1 MMKMVS
7 LSEDD
12 GMEIKMRKHLTILTA
27 AAMTAVMLTAC
38 GSGDGI
44 VINGTTAAES
54 GIVAGETSGEQA
66 EGNTPEET
74 SKTGGTKIEIV
85 TGETTAA
92 VESLEGQTEPETT
105 QEAGKMIISAETATT
120 GTTAAATKAANPTTA
135 AATKAAN
142 PTTAAAT
149 KAANPTTA
157 AATKAAAPTTAA
169 ATYTVK
175 DVSKTMYAS
184 SSVRVRSGYSTSTD
198 VLGALSAGEKV
209 TVTGEVENGWV
220 RVTYKGHTAYV
231 AKNYLT
237 ETAPA
242 TTNTSSSATSGTS
255 GTNSSSAG
263 NKNQTTTS
271 PTTTINNGTTPGGST
286 SGHTTAPDGSQAPGN
301 TTAPGGTTNS
311 SSGKTVTGNVTALDP
326 SGLTIQTS
334 DGQSYQFTWGSDVPA
349 LALGEKVQVQY
360 STDSSGQKQVTGIS
374 R

>member
-1 MMKMVS
+1 MKMVS

-135 AATKAAN
+135 AATKAA
-142 PTTAAAT
+142 
-149 KAANPTTA
+149 K
-157 AATKAAAPTTAA
+157 
-169 ATYTVK
+169 YTVK

-349 LALGEKVQVQY
+349 LAPGEKVQVQY

>member
-7 LSEDD
+7 LSEDG
-12 GMEIKMRKHLTILTA
+12 GMETKMRKHLTILTA

-54 GIVAGETSGEQA
+54 GIVTGETSGEQA
-66 EGNTPEET
+66 EGSAPEET

-105 QEAGKMIISAETATT
+105 EEAGKMIISAETATT
-120 GTTAAATKAANPTTA
+120 GTTAAATKAANPTAA

-142 PTTAAAT
+142 PTTAAS
-149 KAANPTTA
+149 
-157 AATKAAAPTTAA
+157 TKAAAPTTAA

-220 RVTYKGHTAYV
+220 RVSYKGHTAYV

-242 TTNTSSSATSGTS
+242 TTNTSGSATAGTSGTS
-255 GTNSSSAG
+255 SSSAG

-286 SGHTTAPDGSQAPGN
+286 SGNTTSPEGSQAPGN

-349 LALGEKVQVQY
+349 LAPGEKVQVQY

>member
-105 QEAGKMIISAETATT
+105 QEAGKMIISAETAAT
-120 GTTAAATKAANPTTA
+120 GTTA

-349 LALGEKVQVQY
+349 LAPGEKVQVQY
-360 STDSSGQKQVTGIS
+360 STDGSGQKQVTGIS

>member
-1 MMKMVS
+1 MKMVS

-54 GIVAGETSGEQA
+54 GIVAGETSEEQA

-120 GTTAAATKAANPTTA
+120 GTTAV
-135 AATKAAN
+135 
-142 PTTAAAT
+142 AT

-242 TTNTSSSATSGTS
+242 TTNTSSSTTSGTS

-271 PTTTINNGTTPGGST
+271 PTTTINNGTTPGGSN

-349 LALGEKVQVQY
+349 LAPGEKVQVQY

>member
-1 MMKMVS
+1 MKMVS

-120 GTTAAATKAANPTTA
+120 G
-135 AATKAAN
+135 
-142 PTTAAAT
+142 TTAAAT

-286 SGHTTAPDGSQAPGN
+286 SGNTTAPDGSQAPGN

-349 LALGEKVQVQY
+349 LAPGEKVQVQY

>member
-1 MMKMVS
+1 MKMVS

-44 VINGTTAAES
+44 VINGTTVAGS

-66 EGNTPEET
+66 EGNTPEAT

-120 GTTAAATKAANPTTA
+120 G
-135 AATKAAN
+135 
-142 PTTAAAT
+142 TTAAAT

-286 SGHTTAPDGSQAPGN
+286 SGNTTAPDGSQAPGN

-349 LALGEKVQVQY
+349 LAPGEKVQVQY

>member
-66 EGNTPEET
+66 EGKTPEET

-120 GTTAAATKAANPTTA
+120 GTTATATKAANPTTA

-242 TTNTSSSATSGTS
+242 TTNTSSSTTSGTS

-334 DGQSYQFTWGSDVPA
+334 DGQSYQFNWGSDVPA
-349 LALGEKVQVQY
+349 LAPGEKVQVQY

>member
-44 VINGTTAAES
+44 VINGTTVAKSE
-54 GIVAGETSGEQA
+54 IVAGETSGEQA
-66 EGNTPEET
+66 EGNTPEAT

-120 GTTAAATKAANPTTA
+120 G
-135 AATKAAN
+135 
-142 PTTAAAT
+142 TTAAAT

-286 SGHTTAPDGSQAPGN
+286 SGNTTAPDGSQAPGN

-349 LALGEKVQVQY
+349 LAPGEKVQVQY

>member
-1 MMKMVS
+1 
-7 LSEDD
+7 
-12 GMEIKMRKHLTILTA
+12 
-27 AAMTAVMLTAC
+27 
-38 GSGDGI
+38 
-44 VINGTTAAES
+44 
-54 GIVAGETSGEQA
+54 
-66 EGNTPEET
+66 
-74 SKTGGTKIEIV
+74 
-85 TGETTAA
+85 
-92 VESLEGQTEPETT
+92 
-105 QEAGKMIISAETATT
+105 
-120 GTTAAATKAANPTTA
+120 
-135 AATKAAN
+135 
-142 PTTAAAT
+142 
-149 KAANPTTA
+149 
-157 AATKAAAPTTAA
+157 
-169 ATYTVK
+169 
-175 DVSKTMYAS
+175 MYAS

-301 TTAPGGTTNS
+301 TTVPGGTTNS
-311 SSGKTVTGNVTALDP
+311 SSGKMVTGNVTALDP
-326 SGLTIQTS
+326 SGLTIQAS

-349 LALGEKVQVQY
+349 LAPGEKVQVQY

>member
-1 MMKMVS
+1 MKMVS

-44 VINGTTAAES
+44 VINGTTVAGS

-66 EGNTPEET
+66 EGNTPEAT

-135 AATKAAN
+135 AAT
-142 PTTAAAT
+142 
-149 KAANPTTA
+149 
-157 AATKAAAPTTAA
+157 
-169 ATYTVK
+169 YTVK

-198 VLGALSAGEKV
+198 VLGALSTGEKV

-255 GTNSSSAG
+255 GTGSSSAG

-286 SGHTTAPDGSQAPGN
+286 SGNTTAPDGSQAPGN

-349 LALGEKVQVQY
+349 LAPGEKVQVQY
-360 STDSSGQKQVTGIS
+360 STDSYGQKQVTGIS

>member
-12 GMEIKMRKHLTILTA
+12 GMEIKMRKNLTILTT

-120 GTTAAATKAANPTTA
+120 G
-135 AATKAAN
+135 
-142 PTTAAAT
+142 TTAAAT

-301 TTAPGGTTNS
+301 TTVPGGTTNS
-311 SSGKTVTGNVTALDP
+311 SSGKMVTGNVTALDP
-326 SGLTIQTS
+326 SGLTIQAS

-349 LALGEKVQVQY
+349 LAPGEKVQVQY

>member
-1 MMKMVS
+1 MKMVS

-66 EGNTPEET
+66 EGSTPEET

-120 GTTAAATKAANPTTA
+120 GTTA

-286 SGHTTAPDGSQAPGN
+286 SGNTTAPDGSQAPGN
-301 TTAPGGTTNS
+301 TTALGGTTNS

-349 LALGEKVQVQY
+349 LAPGEKVQVQY

>member
-54 GIVAGETSGEQA
+54 GIVVGETSGEQA
-66 EGNTPEET
+66 EGNTPEAT

-120 GTTAAATKAANPTTA
+120 GTTA

-286 SGHTTAPDGSQAPGN
+286 SGNTTAPDGSQAPGN

-349 LALGEKVQVQY
+349 LAPGEKVQVQY

>member
-12 GMEIKMRKHLTILTA
+12 GMEIKMRKHLTILTT

-135 AATKAAN
+135 AATKAA
-142 PTTAAAT
+142 
-149 KAANPTTA
+149 
-157 AATKAAAPTTAA
+157 APTTAA

-255 GTNSSSAG
+255 GTGSSSAG

-271 PTTTINNGTTPGGST
+271 PTTTINNGTTPGGSN

-349 LALGEKVQVQY
+349 LAPGEKVQVQY

>member
-12 GMEIKMRKHLTILTA
+12 GMEIKMRKHLIILTA

-66 EGNTPEET
+66 EGSTPEET

-142 PTTAAAT
+142 
-149 KAANPTTA
+149 
-157 AATKAAAPTTAA
+157 PTTAA

-242 TTNTSSSATSGTS
+242 TTNTSSSTTSGTS

-271 PTTTINNGTTPGGST
+271 PTTTINNGTTPCGSN
-286 SGHTTAPDGSQAPGN
+286 SGHTTAPDGSQTPGN

-349 LALGEKVQVQY
+349 LAPGEKVQVQY

>member
-1 MMKMVS
+1 MMKMMS
-7 LSEDD
+7 LSEDG

-286 SGHTTAPDGSQAPGN
+286 SGHTTAPDGSQVPGN

-349 LALGEKVQVQY
+349 LAPGEKVQVQY

>member
-1 MMKMVS
+1 MKMVS

-44 VINGTTAAES
+44 VINGTTVAGS

-66 EGNTPEET
+66 EGNTPEAT

-198 VLGALSAGEKV
+198 VLGALSTGEKV

-286 SGHTTAPDGSQAPGN
+286 SGNTTAPDGSQAPGN

-349 LALGEKVQVQY
+349 LAPGEKVQVQY

>member
-12 GMEIKMRKHLTILTA
+12 GMEIKMRKHLAILTA

-105 QEAGKMIISAETATT
+105 QEAGKMIISAETAAT
-120 GTTAAATKAANPTTA
+120 GTTA

-255 GTNSSSAG
+255 GTGSSSAG

-271 PTTTINNGTTPGGST
+271 PTTTINNGTTPGGSN

-349 LALGEKVQVQY
+349 LAPGEKVQVQY

>member
-66 EGNTPEET
+66 EGSTPEET

-135 AATKAAN
+135 AATKAA
-142 PTTAAAT
+142 
-149 KAANPTTA
+149 
-157 AATKAAAPTTAA
+157 APTTAV

-184 SSVRVRSGYSTSTD
+184 SSVRVRSGYSTSTN

-242 TTNTSSSATSGTS
+242 TTNTSSSTTSGTS

-271 PTTTINNGTTPGGST
+271 PTTTINNGTTPGGSN
-286 SGHTTAPDGSQAPGN
+286 SGHTTAPDGSQTPGN

-334 DGQSYQFTWGSDVPA
+334 DGQSYQFNWGSDVPA
-349 LALGEKVQVQY
+349 LAPGEKVQVQY

>member
-1 MMKMVS
+1 MKMVS

-149 KAANPTTA
+149 
-157 AATKAAAPTTAA
+157 
-169 ATYTVK
+169 YTVK

-242 TTNTSSSATSGTS
+242 TTNTSSSTTSGTS
-255 GTNSSSAG
+255 GTNTSSAG

-271 PTTTINNGTTPGGST
+271 PTTTINNGTTPGGSN
-286 SGHTTAPDGSQAPGN
+286 SGHTTAPDGSQTPGN

-349 LALGEKVQVQY
+349 LAPGEKVQVQY

>member
-7 LSEDD
+7 LSEND

-149 KAANPTTA
+149 KAANTTTA

-271 PTTTINNGTTPGGST
+271 PTTTINNGTTPGGSN

-334 DGQSYQFTWGSDVPA
+334 DGQSYQFNWGSDVPA
-349 LALGEKVQVQY
+349 LAPGEKVQVQY

>member
-44 VINGTTAAES
+44 VINGTTVAES

-66 EGNTPEET
+66 EGNTPEAT

-271 PTTTINNGTTPGGST
+271 PTTTINNGTTPGGSN
-286 SGHTTAPDGSQAPGN
+286 SGHTTAPDGSQTPGN

-349 LALGEKVQVQY
+349 LAPGEKVQVQY

>member
-184 SSVRVRSGYSTSTD
+184 SAVRVRSGYSTSTD

-242 TTNTSSSATSGTS
+242 TTNTSSSTTSGTS

-286 SGHTTAPDGSQAPGN
+286 SGHTTAPDGSQTPGN

-349 LALGEKVQVQY
+349 LAPGEKVQVQY

>member
-66 EGNTPEET
+66 EGSTLEET

-120 GTTAAATKAANPTTA
+120 GTTA

-242 TTNTSSSATSGTS
+242 TTNTSSSTTSGTS

-271 PTTTINNGTTPGGST
+271 PTTTINNGTTPGGSN
-286 SGHTTAPDGSQAPGN
+286 SGHTTAPDGSQTPGN

-349 LALGEKVQVQY
+349 LAPGEKVQVQY

>member
-66 EGNTPEET
+66 EGSTPEET

-120 GTTAAATKAANPTTA
+120 G
-135 AATKAAN
+135 
-142 PTTAAAT
+142 TTAAAT

-271 PTTTINNGTTPGGST
+271 PTTTINNGTTPGGSN
-286 SGHTTAPDGSQAPGN
+286 SGHTTAPDGSQTPGN

-334 DGQSYQFTWGSDVPA
+334 DGQSYQFNWGSDVPA
-349 LALGEKVQVQY
+349 LAPGEKVQVQY

>member
-66 EGNTPEET
+66 EGSTPEET

-120 GTTAAATKAANPTTA
+120 G
-135 AATKAAN
+135 
-142 PTTAAAT
+142 TTAAAT

-286 SGHTTAPDGSQAPGN
+286 SGNTTAPDGSQAPGN

-349 LALGEKVQVQY
+349 LAPGEKVQVQY

>member
-105 QEAGKMIISAETATT
+105 QEAGKMIISAETAAT

-149 KAANPTTA
+149 RAANPTTA

-242 TTNTSSSATSGTS
+242 TTNTSSSTTSGTS

-271 PTTTINNGTTPGGST
+271 PTTTINNGTTPGGSN
-286 SGHTTAPDGSQAPGN
+286 SGHTTAPDGSQTPGN

-349 LALGEKVQVQY
+349 LAPGEKVQVQY

>member
-135 AATKAAN
+135 AATKAA
-142 PTTAAAT
+142 
-149 KAANPTTA
+149 
-157 AATKAAAPTTAA
+157 APTTAA

-198 VLGALSAGEKV
+198 VLGALSVGEKV

-349 LALGEKVQVQY
+349 LAPGEKVQVQY

>member
-66 EGNTPEET
+66 EGSTPEET

-120 GTTAAATKAANPTTA
+120 GTTA

-242 TTNTSSSATSGTS
+242 TTNTSSSTTSGTS

-286 SGHTTAPDGSQAPGN
+286 SGHTTAPDGSQTPGN

-326 SGLTIQTS
+326 SGLTIQTC

-349 LALGEKVQVQY
+349 LAPGEKVQVQY

>member
-12 GMEIKMRKHLTILTA
+12 GMEIKMRKHLTILTT

-286 SGHTTAPDGSQAPGN
+286 SGNTTAPDGSQAPGN

-349 LALGEKVQVQY
+349 LAPGEKVQVQY

>member
-1 MMKMVS
+1 MKMVS

-135 AATKAAN
+135 AATKAA
-142 PTTAAAT
+142 
-149 KAANPTTA
+149 
-157 AATKAAAPTTAA
+157 APTTAA

-237 ETAPA
+237 ETVPA

-263 NKNQTTTS
+263 NNNQSTTS

-349 LALGEKVQVQY
+349 LAPGEKVQVQY
-360 STDSSGQKQVTGIS
+360 TTGSSGQKQVTGIS

>member
-1 MMKMVS
+1 MKMMS

-120 GTTAAATKAANPTTA
+120 GTTAAATKAAN
-135 AATKAAN
+135 
-142 PTTAAAT
+142 
-149 KAANPTTA
+149 
-157 AATKAAAPTTAA
+157 PTTAA

-301 TTAPGGTTNS
+301 TTVPGGTTNS
-311 SSGKTVTGNVTALDP
+311 SSGKMVTGNVTALDP
-326 SGLTIQTS
+326 SGLTIQAS

-349 LALGEKVQVQY
+349 LAPGEKVQVQY

>member
-1 MMKMVS
+1 MKMVS
-7 LSEDD
+7 LSEND

-149 KAANPTTA
+149 
-157 AATKAAAPTTAA
+157 
-169 ATYTVK
+169 YTVK

-271 PTTTINNGTTPGGST
+271 PTTTINNGTTPGGSN

-334 DGQSYQFTWGSDVPA
+334 DGQSYQFNWGSDVPA
-349 LALGEKVQVQY
+349 LAPGEKVQVQY

>member
-1 MMKMVS
+1 MKMVS

-66 EGNTPEET
+66 EGSTPEET

-120 GTTAAATKAANPTTA
+120 G
-135 AATKAAN
+135 
-142 PTTAAAT
+142 TTAAAT

-349 LALGEKVQVQY
+349 LAPGEKVQVQY

>member
-66 EGNTPEET
+66 EGSTPEET

-120 GTTAAATKAANPTTA
+120 GTTVAATKAANPTTA

-271 PTTTINNGTTPGGST
+271 PTTTINNGTTPGGSN
-286 SGHTTAPDGSQAPGN
+286 SGHTTAPDGSQTPGN

-349 LALGEKVQVQY
+349 LAPGEKVQVQY

>member
-105 QEAGKMIISAETATT
+105 QEAGKMIISAETAAT

-142 PTTAAAT
+142 PTTAAT
-149 KAANPTTA
+149 
-157 AATKAAAPTTAA
+157 TKAAAPTTAA

-349 LALGEKVQVQY
+349 LAPGEKVQVQY

>member
-198 VLGALSAGEKV
+198 VLGALSVGEKV

-349 LALGEKVQVQY
+349 LAPGEKVQVQY

>member
-1 MMKMVS
+1 MKMVS

-12 GMEIKMRKHLTILTA
+12 GMEIKMRKHLTILTT

-135 AATKAAN
+135 AATKAA
-142 PTTAAAT
+142 
-149 KAANPTTA
+149 
-157 AATKAAAPTTAA
+157 APTTAA

-242 TTNTSSSATSGTS
+242 TTNTASSATSGTS

-286 SGHTTAPDGSQAPGN
+286 SGHTTAPDGSQVPGN

-349 LALGEKVQVQY
+349 LAPGEKVQVQY

>member
-1 MMKMVS
+1 MMKIVS

-135 AATKAAN
+135 AATKAA
-142 PTTAAAT
+142 
-149 KAANPTTA
+149 
-157 AATKAAAPTTAA
+157 APTTAA

-255 GTNSSSAG
+255 GTGSSSAG

-271 PTTTINNGTTPGGST
+271 PTTTINNGTTPGGSN

-349 LALGEKVQVQY
+349 LAPGEKVQVQY

>member
-44 VINGTTAAES
+44 VINGTTVAES

-66 EGNTPEET
+66 EGNTPEAT

-149 KAANPTTA
+149 KAANSTTA

-286 SGHTTAPDGSQAPGN
+286 SGNTTAPDGSQAPGN

-349 LALGEKVQVQY
+349 LAPGEKVQVQY